1 MKKWGSINIKELKQ
15 LQKSI
20 EKLQSNID
28 LDEFYISLV
37 KEIAA
42 RFLAK
47 VIKRTPVG
55 KYPKETGKVG
65 GTLRRG
71 WMNGNTGDVTTFAQ
85 NIEVKKEGTT
95 YMVEIINPVEYA
107 SYVEYGHRTRS
118 GTGWVEGRFMMTIS
132 EEEIQGIAP
141 KLIEKRVNEKL
152 REVFGGK

>member
-42 RFLAK
+42 RFFAK
-47 VIKRTPVG
+47 VVKQTKPGR
-55 KYPKETGKVG
+55 YPKSTGKVG
-65 GTLRRG
+65 GTLKRG
-71 WMNGNTGDVTTFAQ
+71 WTIGE
-85 NIEVKKEGTT
+85 IKKEGSN
-95 YMVEIINPVEYA
+95 YIIEIVNPVEYA
-107 SYVEYGHRTRS
+107 SYVEYGHRTRD
-118 GTGWVEGRFMMTIS
+118 GMGWVEGKFMMTIT